1 MQLKYLVILCFLDY
15 GCHARLLDGIYCGID
30 NCYDVLDVTRES
42 TKQEIARNY
51 RQLAKKYHP
60 DLHKSDNDKKI
71 AEEKFKIIARAYETL
86 RDEGSRAD
94 YNYMLDNP
102 DEYYSHYYRYYKR
115 RTKVDVRLVVL
126 VCISVISIVQYFSR
140 KQRYE
145 EAIKYFMTIPK
156 YRNKAL
162 EIINQKQD
170 VVMKKSKGKLSKGE
184 LKEESEKNIRKII
197 EENLD
202 IQGAYAKP
210 QITDILWVQIFLLPY
225 NVLKYVKWNFLWI
238 YNFNIRMKPYG
249 EEEKL
254 YLIRKNMKMG
264 INQFKGLDREKIS
277 DFLRRELWIKQKYDI
292 WKDEQEENMKR
303 QMADN
308 PRYKAYRRY
317 MKNHGPGRMTFE
329 D

>member
-1 MQLKYLVILCFLDY
+1 MHLKYLLIFCFLDS
-15 GCHARLLDGIYCGID
+15 GCYARLLQGLYCGID

-42 TKQEIARNY
+42 TKQEIARSY

-102 DEYYSHYYRYYKR
+102 NEYYSHYYRYYKR

-162 EIINQKQD
+162 EIINQTQD
-170 VVMKKSKGKLSKGE
+170 VAKKKSKGKLSKGE

-225 NVLKYVKWNFLWI
+225 NLLKYVKWNLLWI

-264 INQFKGLDREKIS
+264 INQFKGVDPEKIS
-277 DFLRRELWIKQKYDI
+277 DYLRRELWIKQKYNI
-292 WKDEQEENMKR
+292 WKEEQEENMKR

>member
-1 MQLKYLVILCFLDY
+1 MRKLFL
-15 GCHARLLDGIYCGID
+15 A
-30 NCYDVLDVTRES
+30 DVTRQS

-60 DLHKSDNDKKI
+60 DLHKGEADKKV
-71 AEEKFKIIARAYETL
+71 AEEKFMIIARAYETL

-102 DEYYSHYYRYYKR
+102 DEYYSHYYRYFKR
-115 RTKVDVRLVVL
+115 RTKIDVRLVVL
-126 VCISVISIVQYFSR
+126 VCISIISIVQYFSR

-145 EAIKYFMTIPK
+145 EAIKYFMTVPK

-162 EIINQKQD
+162 EIINQSQD
-170 VVMKKSKGKLSKGE
+170 GVKKKPKGKLSKGE
-184 LKEESEKNIRKII
+184 LKEESEKNIRKIL

-210 QITDILWVQIFLLPY
+210 QITDILWVQIILLPY
-225 NVLKYVKWNFLWI
+225 TLFKYVKWNLLWI

-249 EEEKL
+249 EEEQL
-254 YLIRKNMKMG
+254 YLIRKNLKMG
-264 INQFKGLDREKIS
+264 INQFKGIEPEKIS
-277 DFLRRELWIKQKYDI
+277 DYLRRKLWIKKNYNI
-292 WKDEQEENMKR
+292 WKEEQEEEMKR

>member
-1 MQLKYLVILCFLDY
+1 MEY
-15 GCHARLLDGIYCGID
+15 GCYARLLHGLYCGID

-60 DLHKSDNDKKI
+60 DLHKSDSDKKI

-156 YRNKAL
+156 YRNKAI
-162 EIINQKQD
+162 EIINQSQD
-170 VVMKKSKGKLSKGE
+170 VAKKKLKGKLSKGE

-225 NVLKYVKWNFLWI
+225 YVLKYVKWNFLWI
-238 YNFNIRMKPYG
+238 YNFNIQRKPYG

-264 INQFKGLDREKIS
+264 INQFKGVDPEKIS
-277 DFLRRELWIKQKYDI
+277 DYLRKELWIKEKYNI
-292 WKDEQEENMKR
+292 WQEEQEENMKR